1 MHIAEGIITGAPV
14 LAYTGAGIALMA
26 WGTSR
31 MKKFMREAPRRKPLL
46 GMAAALI
53 FFVSLLP
60 LPAFTGTTTHPCGTP
75 FVGILL
81 GPAIGTALAGV
92 SLLLQ
97 AAFFAHGGFA
107 TWGANLIALGFF
119 GSFFGWAT
127 FRLARLL
134 KLPLWAA
141 GCAAGFVGD
150 IMVYAA
156 SGMILGVTLSTGPH
170 PQFSLV
176 GYLAAIYAAYL
187 PTQLPIAIGET
198 LMTGLAL
205 HYAFRQRPDVLREL
219 NIIGDEPR
227 SRSVAPVALIL
238 AALLLSPALTPER
251 SHAGKLAGPAP
262 LPAAL
267 TEAGE
272 KNMASSTPAMN
283 GMDEAV
289 NERMAEAAGLPA
301 RSPFLDLESMGEVW
315 NTLLLLAGGVCG
327 FILGRRWDHLWGSRK
342 TSQTSENG

>member
-1 MHIAEGIITGAPV
+1 MHIAEGIITGPPV
-14 LAYTGAGIALMA
+14 LAYTGAAVALVA

-31 MKKFMREAPRRKPLL
+31 MKKFIREAPQRKPLL

-75 FVGILL
+75 FIGILL
-81 GPAIGTALAGV
+81 GPAIGTALAAV

-107 TWGANLIALGFF
+107 TWGANVIALGFF
-119 GSFFGWAT
+119 GCFFGWAT

-156 SGMILGVTLSTGPH
+156 SGMILGITLSTGPH
-170 PQFSLV
+170 PQFSLE
-176 GYLAAIYAAYL
+176 GYLTAIYAAYL

-205 HYAFRQRPDVLREL
+205 HYAFKQRPDVLREL
-219 NIIGDEPR
+219 NIISDTQRPR
-227 SRSVAPVALIL
+227 KTAPVALIL
-238 AALLLSPALTPER
+238 AALLLSPVIAPVQ
-251 SHAGKLAGPAP
+251 SHAADATKM
-262 LPAAL
+262 
-267 TEAGE
+267 E
-272 KNMASSTPAMN
+272 KQSTAMS

-301 RSPFLDLESMGEVW
+301 GSPFLDLESMGELW

-327 FILGRRWDHLWGSRK
+327 FILGRRWDHLWGSRRP
-342 TSQTSENG
+342 SETSETGPLTQ